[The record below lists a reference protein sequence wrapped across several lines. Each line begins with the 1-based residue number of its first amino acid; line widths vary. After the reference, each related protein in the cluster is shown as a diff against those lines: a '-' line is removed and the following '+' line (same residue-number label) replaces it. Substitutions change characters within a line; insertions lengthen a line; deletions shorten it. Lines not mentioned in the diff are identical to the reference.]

1 MSTGNPPKGSADWL
15 AEQDGADNTTPPAKG
30 TQAWTEQPPQPE
42 PAPKGTEAW
51 TEQHSGENAPAPTE
65 SKPTPQTDVAPP
77 ADKGIGVSP
86 QNNADAVMGYDQQIA
101 ALQEAANKT
110 KPETEE
116 ERKKRER
123 REKSKKI
130 IAAVGD
136 GLMALSNLYFTTRGA
151 PNMYDHKTMSQQTP
165 LQAQLDKLK
174 AEREANADKYL
185 QYSLKIGDLQND
197 RAKTLREM
205 EAEQERRKL
214 AREKAQREQEA
225 HGWLAAL
232 QPDKQREQ
240 AGKATKAEQEAVTAK
255 AEADN
260 APDLYKAKVDT
271 EKARGEAQ
279 RASATASRASA
290 RDHDASAEEHR
301 TNARGRFQW
310 WDEDG
315 NVHYAKTQ
323 EEAITKAR
331 QHGTLDSEE
340 VTNTTST
347 ESDATNRGK
356 PVYVKDKDGKP
367 VVQTD
372 KNGKPVVGKDGKPV
386 YVKEKKTSSTT
397 TSKRVFYPGIRKKPA
412 ANKPAPTPTPKP
424 AAKPQP
430 KANGGKWASGLTL

>member
-1 MSTGNPPKGSADWL
+1 MSMSTGNPPKGSADWL
-15 AEQDGADNTTPPAKG
+15 AEQNGEDTTPPAKG
-30 TQAWTEQPPQPE
+30 TREWAEQPPQPE
-42 PAPKGTEAW
+42 PAPKGTQAW
-51 TEQHSGENAPAPTE
+51 TEQNSGGNAPAPTE

-77 ADKGIGVSP
+77 ADKGLGVSP

-290 RDHDASAEEHR
+290 RDHDASARAHDRSNNNEFS
-301 TNARGRFQW
+301 A
-310 WDEDG
+310 WDENG
-315 NVHYAKTQ
+315 REHKFHSAAAAEAFAK
-323 EEAITKAR
+323 
-331 QHGTLDSEE
+331 QHGTFEE
-340 VTNTTST
+340 TDVTS
-347 ESDATNRGK
+347 
-356 PVYVKDKDGKP
+356 
-367 VVQTD
+367 
-372 KNGKPVVGKDGKPV
+372 
-386 YVKEKKTSSTT
+386 SSTT
-397 TSKRVFYPGIRKKPA
+397 DSETNGKSTTTYKKKSGYAKRVVPD
-412 ANKPAPTPTPKP
+412 NTPPSRRGGNDNTPP
-424 AAKPQP
+424 
-430 KANGGKWASGLTL
+430 SRRR

>member
-15 AEQDGADNTTPPAKG
+15 AEQDGADTTPPAKV
-30 TQAWTEQPPQPE
+30 
-42 PAPKGTEAW
+42 TEAW

-77 ADKGIGVSP
+77 ADKGLGVSP

-214 AREKAQREQEA
+214 AREKAQREQEE

-240 AGKATKAEQEAVTAK
+240 AGKASKAEQEAVTAK

-260 APDLYKAKVDT
+260 APDIYKAKVDT

-290 RDHDASAEEHR
+290 RDHDASARAHDRSNNNEFS
-301 TNARGRFQW
+301 A
-310 WDEDG
+310 WDENG
-315 NVHYAKTQ
+315 REHKFRTAAAA
-323 EEAITKAR
+323 EAFAR
-331 QHGTLDSEE
+331 QHGTFEETDVTSTSTTDSE
-340 VTNTTST
+340 T
-347 ESDATNRGK
+347 
-356 PVYVKDKDGKP
+356 
-367 VVQTD
+367 
-372 KNGKPVVGKDGKPV
+372 NGK
-386 YVKEKKTSSTT
+386 STT
-397 TSKRVFYPGIRKKPA
+397 TYKKKSGYAKRVVRQPA
-412 ANKPAPTPTPKP
+412 TKPAPR
-424 AAKPQP
+424 PQHESSSYKNT
-430 KANGGKWASGLTL
+430 KALGL

>member
-15 AEQDGADNTTPPAKG
+15 AEQDGADTTPPAKG
-30 TQAWTEQPPQPE
+30 TQAWAEQPPQPE

-240 AGKATKAEQEAVTAK
+240 AGRAARAEQEAVTAK

-260 APDLYKAKVDT
+260 APDLYKAKVGT

-290 RDHDASAEEHR
+290 RDHDASARAHDRSNQNEFS
-301 TNARGRFQW
+301 A
-310 WDEDG
+310 WDENG
-315 NVHYAKTQ
+315 REHKFRTKGAA
-323 EEAITKAR
+323 EAFAR
-331 QHGTLDSEE
+331 QHGTFEETDVTFKRETDSEKYGH
-340 VTNTTST
+340 S
-347 ESDATNRGK
+347 
-356 PVYVKDKDGKP
+356 
-367 VVQTD
+367 
-372 KNGKPVVGKDGKPV
+372 
-386 YVKEKKTSSTT
+386 SSTT
-397 TSKRVFYPGIRKKPA
+397 TQKGGYPKRVARD
-412 ANKPAPTPTPKP
+412 NTPPSRRRGGNNDNTPP
-424 AAKPQP
+424 
-430 KANGGKWASGLTL
+430 SRRR

>member
-15 AEQDGADNTTPPAKG
+15 AEQDGADTTPPAKG
-30 TQAWTEQPPQPE
+30 TQAWAEQPPQPE
-42 PAPKGTEAW
+42 PATKGTEAW

-65 SKPTPQTDVAPP
+65 SNPTPQTDVAPP
-77 ADKGIGVSP
+77 ADKGLGVSP

-205 EAEQERRKL
+205 EAEQEKRKL
-214 AREKAQREQEA
+214 AREKAQREQEE

-232 QPDKQREQ
+232 QPDKLREQ
-240 AGKATKAEQEAVTAK
+240 AGKATKAEQEGITAK

-279 RASATASRASA
+279 RASAASSRAAATDHYASA
-290 RDHDASAEEHR
+290 RAHDRSNNDEFSA
-301 TNARGRFQW
+301 
-310 WDEDG
+310 WDENG
-315 NVHYAKTQ
+315 REHKFRTAAAAEAFAK
-323 EEAITKAR
+323 
-331 QHGTLDSEE
+331 QHGTFEYQDVTSTTDSEI
-340 VTNTTST
+340 
-347 ESDATNRGK
+347 
-356 PVYVKDKDGKP
+356 
-367 VVQTD
+367 
-372 KNGKPVVGKDGKPV
+372 NGK
-386 YVKEKKTSSTT
+386 STT
-397 TSKRVFYPGIRKKPA
+397 TYKKKSGYAGRPS
-412 ANKPAPTPTPKP
+412 PTGSG
-424 AAKPQP
+424 
-430 KANGGKWASGLTL
+430 GGKKSPTK

>member
-15 AEQDGADNTTPPAKG
+15 AEQDGADTTPPAKG
-30 TQAWTEQPPQPE
+30 TQAWAEQPPQPG

-77 ADKGIGVSP
+77 ADKGLGVSP

-214 AREKAQREQEA
+214 AREKAQREQEE

-240 AGKATKAEQEAVTAK
+240 AGKASKAEQEAVTAK

-290 RDHDASAEEHR
+290 RNHDASARAHDRSNNNEFS
-301 TNARGRFQW
+301 A
-310 WDEDG
+310 WDENG
-315 NVHYAKTQ
+315 REHKFRTAAAAEAFAK
-323 EEAITKAR
+323 
-331 QHGTLDSEE
+331 QHGTFEETDVTSTSTTDSE
-340 VTNTTST
+340 T
-347 ESDATNRGK
+347 
-356 PVYVKDKDGKP
+356 
-367 VVQTD
+367 
-372 KNGKPVVGKDGKPV
+372 NGK
-386 YVKEKKTSSTT
+386 STT
-397 TSKRVFYPGIRKKPA
+397 TYKKKSGYAKRVVPD
-412 ANKPAPTPTPKP
+412 NTPPSRRRGGNNDNTPP
-424 AAKPQP
+424 
-430 KANGGKWASGLTL
+430 SRRR

>member
-15 AEQDGADNTTPPAKG
+15 AEQDGADPTPPAKG
-30 TQAWTEQPPQPE
+30 TQVWAEQPPQPE

-77 ADKGIGVSP
+77 ADKGLGVSP

-214 AREKAQREQEA
+214 AREKAQREQEE

-240 AGKATKAEQEAVTAK
+240 AGKASKAEQEAVTAK

-260 APDLYKAKVDT
+260 APDLYKQRLIPKRH
-271 EKARGEAQ
+271 EARHSERQ
-279 RASATASRASA
+279 RLQAGHLPETMTHRQGRTTA
-290 RDHDASAEEHR
+290 
-301 TNARGRFQW
+301 
-310 WDEDG
+310 
-315 NVHYAKTQ
+315 
-323 EEAITKAR
+323 
-331 QHGTLDSEE
+331 
-340 VTNTTST
+340 
-347 ESDATNRGK
+347 
-356 PVYVKDKDGKP
+356 P
-367 VVQTD
+367 
-372 KNGKPVVGKDGKPV
+372 
-386 YVKEKKTSSTT
+386 TT
-397 TSKRVFYPGIRKKPA
+397 TSSAHGTRMDANTSSERQQLRRHLPDSTVHLRKPMSPLQALRTVKPM
-412 ANKPAPTPTPKP
+412 
-424 AAKPQP
+424 
-430 KANGGKWASGLTL
+430 ASPLRLTRRKVVMPSA

>member
-15 AEQDGADNTTPPAKG
+15 AEQDGADTTPPAKG

-42 PAPKGTEAW
+42 PAPRGTEAW

-77 ADKGIGVSP
+77 ADKGLGVSP

-214 AREKAQREQEA
+214 AREKAQREQEE

-240 AGKATKAEQEAVTAK
+240 AGKASKAEQEAVTAK

-290 RDHDASAEEHR
+290 RDHDASARAHDRSNNNEFS
-301 TNARGRFQW
+301 A
-310 WDEDG
+310 WDENG
-315 NVHYAKTQ
+315 REHKFRTAAAA
-323 EEAITKAR
+323 EAFAR
-331 QHGTLDSEE
+331 QHGTFEETDVTSTSTTDSE
-340 VTNTTST
+340 T
-347 ESDATNRGK
+347 
-356 PVYVKDKDGKP
+356 
-367 VVQTD
+367 
-372 KNGKPVVGKDGKPV
+372 NGK
-386 YVKEKKTSSTT
+386 STT
-397 TSKRVFYPGIRKKPA
+397 TYKNKSGYAKRVVRQPA
-412 ANKPAPTPTPKP
+412 TKPAPR
-424 AAKPQP
+424 PQHGSSSYKNT
-430 KANGGKWASGLTL
+430 KALGL

>member
-15 AEQDGADNTTPPAKG
+15 AEQDGADTTPPAKG
-30 TQAWTEQPPQPE
+30 TQAWAEQPPQPE

-77 ADKGIGVSP
+77 ADKGLGVSP

-214 AREKAQREQEA
+214 AREKAQREQEE

-240 AGKATKAEQEAVTAK
+240 AGKASKAEQEAVTAK

-290 RDHDASAEEHR
+290 RDHDASARAHDRSNNNEFS
-301 TNARGRFQW
+301 A
-310 WDEDG
+310 WDENG
-315 NVHYAKTQ
+315 REHKFRTAAAAEAFAK
-323 EEAITKAR
+323 
-331 QHGTLDSEE
+331 QHGTFEETDVTSTSTTDSE
-340 VTNTTST
+340 T
-347 ESDATNRGK
+347 
-356 PVYVKDKDGKP
+356 
-367 VVQTD
+367 
-372 KNGKPVVGKDGKPV
+372 NGK
-386 YVKEKKTSSTT
+386 STT
-397 TSKRVFYPGIRKKPA
+397 TYKKKSGYAKRVVPD
-412 ANKPAPTPTPKP
+412 NTPPSRRRGGNNDNTPP
-424 AAKPQP
+424 
-430 KANGGKWASGLTL
+430 SRRR

>member
-15 AEQDGADNTTPPAKG
+15 AEQDGADTTPPAKG
-30 TQAWTEQPPQPE
+30 TQAWAEQPPQPE

-77 ADKGIGVSP
+77 ADKGLGVSP

-214 AREKAQREQEA
+214 AREKAQREQEE

-240 AGKATKAEQEAVTAK
+240 AGKASKAEQEAVTAK

-290 RDHDASAEEHR
+290 RDHDASARAHDRSNNNEFSALDENGREHKFR
-301 TNARGRFQW
+301 TA
-310 WDEDG
+310 
-315 NVHYAKTQ
+315 AAA
-323 EEAITKAR
+323 EAFAR
-331 QHGTLDSEE
+331 QHGTFEETDVTSTSTTDSE
-340 VTNTTST
+340 T
-347 ESDATNRGK
+347 
-356 PVYVKDKDGKP
+356 
-367 VVQTD
+367 
-372 KNGKPVVGKDGKPV
+372 NGKP
-386 YVKEKKTSSTT
+386 TT
-397 TSKRVFYPGIRKKPA
+397 TYKKKSGYTKRVVRQPA
-412 ANKPAPTPTPKP
+412 TKPAPRSQHGSSSYKNT
-424 AAKPQP
+424 
-430 KANGGKWASGLTL
+430 KALGL

>member
-15 AEQDGADNTTPPAKG
+15 AEQDGADTTPPVKG
-30 TQAWTEQPPQPE
+30 TQAWAEQPPQPE

-77 ADKGIGVSP
+77 ADKGLGVSP

-214 AREKAQREQEA
+214 AREKAQREQEE

-240 AGKATKAEQEAVTAK
+240 AGKASKAEQEAVTAK

-290 RDHDASAEEHR
+290 RDHDASARAHDRSNNNEFS
-301 TNARGRFQW
+301 A
-310 WDEDG
+310 WDENG
-315 NVHYAKTQ
+315 REHKFHSAAAAEAFAK
-323 EEAITKAR
+323 
-331 QHGTLDSEE
+331 QHGTFEE
-340 VTNTTST
+340 TDVTS
-347 ESDATNRGK
+347 
-356 PVYVKDKDGKP
+356 
-367 VVQTD
+367 
-372 KNGKPVVGKDGKPV
+372 
-386 YVKEKKTSSTT
+386 SSTT
-397 TSKRVFYPGIRKKPA
+397 DSETNGKSTTTYKKKSGYAKRVVPD
-412 ANKPAPTPTPKP
+412 NTPPSRRGGNDNTPP
-424 AAKPQP
+424 
-430 KANGGKWASGLTL
+430 SRRR